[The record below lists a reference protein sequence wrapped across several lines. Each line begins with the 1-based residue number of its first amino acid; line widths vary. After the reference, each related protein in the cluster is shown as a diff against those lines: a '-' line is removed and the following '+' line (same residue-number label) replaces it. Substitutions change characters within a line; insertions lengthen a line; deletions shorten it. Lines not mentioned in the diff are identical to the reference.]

1 MYKNARAMVALLR
14 GQMIDWIHS
23 PRTLIMGIII
33 LLLTL
38 LYANGYKVMLQS
50 SDLFSYFG
58 ESFYVYLSSGFG
70 NITLTSAMFLI
81 MVSEIPRRIAFQNDM
96 LIRCSRGK
104 WLRSQILFCFLIV
117 SLMLILM
124 TAFCMILTL
133 PSLTS
138 GRGWSDLDRIAADPD
153 AAFQMQLVP
162 EYIRSIPPWQASL
175 LAGANL
181 FAFWFVM
188 VLVILALSLA
198 GKPNFGL
205 ILYVFLLVLHVT
217 VMWERIPGFRSPA
230 NYATLSAV
238 ASMYPEHELEMFPIV
253 LAVYAC
259 IILLMIGIMHLEV
272 RHMDMCFDRKERY
285 DHEDR
290 KDSTANSSPAEKAE

>member
-153 AAFQMQLVP
+153 ASFQMQLVP

-272 RHMDMCFDRKERY
+272 RHMDMCFDRKER
-285 DHEDR
+285 
-290 KDSTANSSPAEKAE
+290 